1 MGHGYPVIAMPEP
14 RFSLATPD
22 DELQSLINQADHQTL
37 AIWARDC
44 ALRVLPF
51 FEAHFPDDPRPR
63 QALAALQDWIDTGIF
78 SMSVIRTSS
87 LNAHAAAREVGED
100 NPARSAARAAGQAV
114 ATAHV
119 RTHSP
124 GAAKYAQQAL
134 FRAAPPEEPQ
144 VSIAQERDWQIN
156 RLKQLIKERQ
166 P

>member
-1 MGHGYPVIAMPEP
+1 MPKP
-14 RFSLATPD
+14 RFSLATAD
-22 DELQSLINQADHQTL
+22 DELQGLINQASHHTL

-44 ALRVLPF
+44 ALRVLPL
-51 FEAHFPDDPRPR
+51 FEAQFPNDVRPR
-63 QALAALQDWIDTGIF
+63 QALATLQDWIDTGRF
-78 SMSVIRTSS
+78 SMSVIRAAS

-134 FRAAPPEEPQ
+134 FRAALPGDAQ
-144 VSIAQERDWQIN
+144 LAATQEREWQFN

>member
-1 MGHGYPVIAMPEP
+1 MAKP

-22 DELQSLINQADHQTL
+22 VELETLVEQASHRAL

-44 ALRVLPF
+44 ALRVLPL
-51 FEAHFPDDPRPR
+51 FEAQFPNDSRPR
-63 QALAALQDWIDTGIF
+63 QALDTLQDWIDTGQF
-78 SMSVIRTSS
+78 SMSVLRNAS
-87 LNAHAAAREVGED
+87 LNAHAAARQVGED
-100 NPARSAARAAGQAV
+100 TAAKSAARAAGQAV

-119 RTHSP
+119 RTHAP

-134 FRAAPPEEPQ
+134 FRAALPEDAQ
-144 VSIAQERDWQIN
+144 HSVTQERDWQFN